1 MAGNR
6 KSQSAAAW
14 FGPALYALLLC
25 VLIAGSAIG
34 YVWEKKE
41 IYHLGRQISQGEA
54 RLKQMRVDNKGLSDK
69 LGILCSP
76 PMLDRRVRE
85 LNLGLVPAQPAQIW
99 RLTESPA
106 APENNYSTRRL
117 AGRQAGAPPAQ

>member
-6 KSQSAAAW
+6 KSQSAATW

-25 VLIAGSAIG
+25 LLLAGSAIG
-34 YVWEKKE
+34 YVWEKSE
-41 IYHLGRQISQGEA
+41 INRLGRQIRQGEA
-54 RLKQMRVDNKGLSDK
+54 RLKQMRTDNKRLSDQ

-99 RLTESPA
+99 RLPEPLA
-106 APENNYSTRRL
+106 APENSTRQL
-117 AGRQAGAPPAQ
+117 AGRQAGAPPMR

>member
-6 KSQSAAAW
+6 KSQSAATW
-14 FGPALYALLLC
+14 FGPALNAMLLC

-34 YVWEKKE
+34 YVWEKSE
-41 IYHLGRQISQGEA
+41 INRLGRQIRQGEA
-54 RLKQMRVDNKGLSDK
+54 RLKQMRVDNKR
-69 LGILCSP
+69 LGDQLGSLCSP

-99 RLTESPA
+99 RLPEPLA
-106 APENNYSTRRL
+106 APVNSTRQL
-117 AGRQAGAPPAQ
+117 AGRQAGAPPPQ